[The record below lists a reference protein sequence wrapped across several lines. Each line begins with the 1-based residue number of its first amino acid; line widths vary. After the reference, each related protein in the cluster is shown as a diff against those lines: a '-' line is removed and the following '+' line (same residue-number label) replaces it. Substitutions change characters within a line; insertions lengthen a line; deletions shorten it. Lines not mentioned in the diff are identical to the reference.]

1 MQILIAVGVNILI
14 LAVVLPLFYILITSR
29 TRERLEDEAIKKVRD
44 ELSGLV
50 REFNNTAITNVTL
63 LEDNIKY
70 AQSVLRELK
79 DIENRDILNKNI
91 SPTDFYT
98 KENNSSKLAMQMT
111 TAKKVKTSKIIK
123 DDGVKKSNQKFSYVE
138 ENRVRLIADEDLQD
152 SVKDIYKKEAIINL
166 YKNGL
171 SVQDIAVETE
181 CSITEI
187 NLVLDM
193 FSK

>member
-70 AQSVLRELK
+70 AQSVLRELR
-79 DIENRDILNKNI
+79 DIENRNIVSKNI
-91 SPTDFYT
+91 SSTDFYT
-98 KENNSSKLAMQMT
+98 KENNSSKLAMQMP